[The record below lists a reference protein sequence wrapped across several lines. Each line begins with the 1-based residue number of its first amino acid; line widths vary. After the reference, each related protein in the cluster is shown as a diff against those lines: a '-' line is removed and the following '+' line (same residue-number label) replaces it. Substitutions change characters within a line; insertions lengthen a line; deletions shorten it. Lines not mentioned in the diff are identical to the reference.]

1 MGFNFIILFILVFT
15 SAGCLPEA
23 NAAPNAA
30 QPAASPTAKA
40 EPIAITPLPTR
51 PIYAPGQL
59 VDYTAQTG
67 DTLPA
72 LAVRFNT
79 SVAEIRAANPI
90 IPDDATTMPPGM
102 PMKIPIYYQP
112 FWSSPYEMLPDSLFI
127 NGPAQVDF
135 NARSFV
141 NAQSGW
147 LKSYSFFV
155 GDKTETGGQLID
167 QVATDYSLS
176 PRLLLAIIEYRAHAL
191 TEPAL
196 PESDTAYYLGY
207 ANASTQ
213 GLYRQL
219 LWLAEFLNNAYY
231 SARQGKITEWDLQ
244 DGRQERPDP
253 WQNASG
259 IALQYYFSQTLPADQ
274 YLLAI
279 SSEGL
284 AKTYRQLFGDPWQ
297 DVQPH
302 IPGSL
307 EQPPLLLPFPAGHTW
322 AYTGGPHTGWGDG
335 EPYSAIDFAPPA
347 VASGCQVSS
356 EWATAVADGVI
367 ARTGDAIA
375 VLDLDGDGD
384 ERTGWVIFYLHL
396 ANDSIVPAGSRLK
409 AGDPIGRPSCEGGHA
424 TGTHVHI
431 ARKYNGEWIPA
442 DGILA
447 FNLEGWTVQRGST
460 AYQGKMIKADQV
472 LRACT
477 CSDQATF
484 VTAGGK

>member
-1 MGFNFIILFILVFT
+1 MSFNLIILILLLLSST
-15 SAGCLPEA
+15 SCLPEA
-23 NAAPNAA
+23 NAAPLATA
-30 QPAASPTAKA
+30 PAASPTARP
-40 EPIAITPLPTR
+40 EILSVTPLPTR
-51 PIYAPGQL
+51 PIYQPGQL

-79 SVAEIRAANPI
+79 TVAEIQAANPI
-90 IPDDATTMPPGM
+90 IPADATTMPPGM

-112 FWSSPYEMLPDSLFI
+112 FWSSPYEMIPDSLFV
-127 NGPAQVDF
+127 NGPAQVGFDTSAYI
-135 NARSFV
+135 NS
-141 NAQSGW
+141 QPGW
-147 LKSYSFFV
+147 LKNYSFFT
-155 GDKTETGGQLID
+155 GEKTEIGGQLID

-176 PRLLLAIIEYRAHAL
+176 PRLLLAIIEYRAYAI
-191 TEPAL
+191 TDPKM
-196 PESDTAYYLGY
+196 PEADEAYYLGY
-207 ANASTQ
+207 ANANSK

-231 SARQGKITEWDLQ
+231 SDRRGTLTEWDLQ

-253 WQNASG
+253 WLNASSV
-259 IALQYYFSQTLPADQ
+259 ALQYYFSQTLPAAE
-274 YLLAI
+274 YTLAI
-279 SSEGL
+279 SGEGL

-297 DVQPH
+297 NVQPH

-307 EQPPLLLPFPAGHTW
+307 EQPALLLPFPAGQTW

-335 EPYSAIDFAPPA
+335 EPYAAIDFAPPA
-347 VASGCQVSS
+347 NSGGCQVSS

-367 ARTGDAIA
+367 ARTGEGIA

-396 ANDSIVPAGSRLK
+396 ATDSIVPAGSKLK
-409 AGDPIGRPSCEGGHA
+409 AGDPIGHPSCEGGHA

-431 ARKYNGEWIPA
+431 ARKYNGEWLQA

-447 FNLEGWTVQRGST
+447 FNLEGWTVQRGSV
-460 AYQGKMIKADQV
+460 AYEGKLVKGDRV

-477 CSDQATF
+477 CSDQETF
-484 VTAGGK
+484 VTAGAQ

>member
-1 MGFNFIILFILVFT
+1 VL
-15 SAGCLPEA
+15 SATGCLPEA
-23 NAAPNAA
+23 NAAANPPA
-30 QPAASPTAKA
+30 PAASPTPKP
-40 EPIAITPLPTR
+40 ETIAITPLPTR
-51 PIYAPGQL
+51 PIYLPGQL
-59 VDYTAQTG
+59 VDYNAQMG

-72 LAVRFNT
+72 LAVHFNT
-79 SVAEIRAANPI
+79 TVAEIRAANPI
-90 IPDDATTMPPGM
+90 IPSDATTMPPGM

-112 FWSSPYEMLPDSLFI
+112 FWSSPYEMIPDSLFV

-135 NARSFV
+135 DTNAFV
-141 NAQSGW
+141 NSQPGW
-147 LKSYSFFV
+147 LKYYSFF
-155 GDKTETGGQLID
+155 TGEKREAGGLLID

-191 TEPAL
+191 TDPVL
-196 PESDTAYYLGY
+196 PETDDAYYLGY
-207 ANASTQ
+207 ANASSK

-231 SARQGKITEWDLQ
+231 SDRGGLLTEWDLQ

-253 WQNASG
+253 WLNASG
-259 IALQYYFSQTLPADQ
+259 VALQYYFSQTLPAED
-274 YLLAI
+274 YTLAI
-279 SSEGL
+279 SGEGL
-284 AKTYRQLFGDPWQ
+284 AKTYRQLFGDPWNK
-297 DVQPH
+297 VQPH

-307 EQPPLLLPFPAGHTW
+307 EQPNLLLPFPSGHTW

-347 VASGCQVSS
+347 NSGGCQESS

-375 VLDLDGDGD
+375 VLDLNGDGD

-409 AGDPIGRPSCEGGHA
+409 AGDPIGHPSCEGGHA

-442 DGILA
+442 DGVLA
-447 FNLEGWTVQRGST
+447 FNLEGWTVQQGAA
-460 AYQGKMIKADQV
+460 AYEGKLVKADQV
-472 LRACT
+472 RRACT
-477 CSDQATF
+477 CSDQLTF
-484 VTAGGK
+484 VTAGVP